1 MRWRDGKKS
10 TNIEDRRGES
20 PSPMAMG
27 GIGGGGILFRL
38 LPLLLRGGGLKS
50 LVMIGVVAIGA
61 HMLGIINLPSLLG
74 QLAGISSGSSGST
87 TASYQPSSPAE
98 QEQVEFT
105 KVVLG
110 DTEVTWEALFA
121 QRGLTYR
128 PATLVFFTGA
138 TSTSCGQGQ
147 AAMGPFYCPA
157 DENVYIDLSFYGELQ
172 QRFGA
177 PGDFAQAYVIAHEVG
192 HHIQTVLGISEQVQR
207 QNQRLSDEERN
218 QMSVRQELQADCYA
232 GIWGFYANRDR
243 QILEPGDLQEA
254 LVAATAIGDDTLQR
268 QSQGRVRPESFTHG
282 SAEQRKRWLT
292 VGLQQGNIDAC
303 DTFAARTL

>member
-1 MRWRDGKKS
+1 MRWRDGKRS
-10 TNIEDRRGES
+10 TNVEDRRGDTS
-20 PSPMAMG
+20 SPMAMG
-27 GIGGGGILFRL
+27 GVGGGLLFRF
-38 LPLLLRGGGLKS
+38 LPMLIRGGGLKS

-61 HMLGIINLPSLLG
+61 HMMGIINLPSLLG
-74 QLAGISSGSSGST
+74 QLAGFSGGAASGGGTSSN
-87 TASYQPSSPAE
+87 YQPTAAE
-98 QEQVEFT
+98 QEMVDFT
-105 KVVLG
+105 TVVLG
-110 DTEVTWEALFA
+110 DTEVTWQGIFA
-121 QRGLTYR
+121 QRGLNYR
-128 PATLVFFTGA
+128 APTLVFFSGS

-192 HHIQTVLGISEQVQR
+192 HHIQTVLGTSEEVQR
-207 QNQRLSDEERN
+207 AGQRLSQEERN
-218 QMSVRQELQADCYA
+218 QLSVRQELQADCYA
-232 GIWGFYANRDR
+232 GVWGFYANRDR

-268 QSQGRVRPESFTHG
+268 QMQGRVVPESFTHG
-282 SAEQRKRWLT
+282 SAEQRKKWLS

-303 DTFAARTL
+303 DTFAARSL